1 MIDLQKMCLSW
12 ATANDCAAD
21 WLWLLEQAKDVVNAT
36 TVEALFLKKVAAQV
50 PAHCKPTMRRLRDN
64 LLQERMQWVDGQ
76 AVELLQK
83 VVDNKVLPNV
93 TKLTKDEA
101 RAFTSQ
107 RTFRDWAL
115 IAKCCSS
122 WIRQSEE
129 FNKQEAWV
137 RMGWKALL
145 IYQVEPMSAARKN
158 TRRHTP
164 VLYRH
169 VPISGGENRAKWLP
183 NGYVSATDDKTLHGW
198 NSVAV
203 ILSALALIK
212 YPDSPF
218 YEGPL
223 TDGFWLLKAAQ
234 ETRVHCTDPLALVAM
249 LEQFNYVVPVKQ
261 VRGPDIKIVPVE
273 PANDNKKENKEAE
286 KARKK
291 VESERTRIEESDDA
305 FRKAMDFAITAMAF
319 APTRN
324 EIAERVAKS
333 RVNGISRLSALGA
346 PGTRAAWANQE
357 FTRGFVPWLGHEVVA
372 ERWEFTLGKYS
383 PRAFDSAFIA
393 ALTGEEPASF
403 WPDKWEAAL
412 ISSWLTNRDVGFN
425 SHTAGLHNFEKMQ
438 TAEGEMTLWEW
449 YYRMHTR
456 NGFYKTKS
464 ELRMKHLYALTQ
476 VDILR
481 GSIPFE
487 IKDWLPQSFHKE
499 CPIVLL
505 RELGVW

>member
-21 WLWLLEQAKDVVNAT
+21 WLWLLEQAKGAVNAT
-36 TVEALFLKKVAAQV
+36 TIEALFLKKAAAQV
-50 PAHCKPTMRRLRDN
+50 PAHCKPTMKRLRDN
-64 LLQERMQWVDGQ
+64 LLQERMRWVDGQ
-76 AVELLQK
+76 AAEVLQTIIN
-83 VVDNKVLPNV
+83 NKVLPNV
-93 TKLTKDEA
+93 TKLTKEDA
-101 RAFTSQ
+101 QAFANQ
-107 RTFRDWAL
+107 ETFHDWAV
-115 IAKCCSS
+115 IAKCCAS
-122 WIRQSEE
+122 WVRQSEE

-137 RMGWKALL
+137 KMGWKTLL
-145 IYQVEPMSAARKN
+145 LYQVEPMSAARKN

-234 ETRVHCTDPLALVAM
+234 ETEVKCTDPLALVSM

-261 VRGPDIKIVPVE
+261 VRGPDTKIVPVE
-273 PANDNKKENKEAE
+273 PANDDKKENKEAE

-291 VESERTRIEESDDA
+291 VESERARIEESDDA

-333 RVNGISRLSALGA
+333 RVNGIARLSALGA

-357 FTRGFVPWLGHEVVA
+357 STRSFIPWLGHEVVA

-425 SHTAGLHNFEKMQ
+425 SNTAGLHNFEKMQ